1 MEQSFDI
8 FHFFIFVIPGF
19 ITVWSFRYFTNSKKS
34 ADFEYFALSVFW
46 GLLNILLYELISS
59 QEQTDKLIQNPYVAA
74 TVLSIGGLIIGW
86 IGGVLSRTS
95 WIQKIINWLKNYHF

>member
-86 IGGVLSRTS
+86 IGGVLSRTR
-95 WIQKIINWLKNYHF
+95 WIQKIINWL